1 METKFKKI
9 SDVIN
14 HLDIDFS
21 HLENEIN
28 ETNSFDELYDLFY
41 EDNLLNVEIVYYSK
55 AMDYLSENDASLN
68 ESLDIALQYG
78 YDLKSLNSEI
88 LASLH
93 ASECLNSEFSSLRN
107 EIDNILNND

>member
-9 SDVIN
+9 SDVIS

-41 EDNLLNVEIVYYSK
+41 KDNLLNVEIIYYSN
-55 AMDYLSENDASLN
+55 AINYLSENDASLR
-68 ESLDIALQYG
+68 ESIDIALQYG

-93 ASECLNSEFSSLRN
+93 ATECLNAEFSSLRN

>member
-9 SDVIN
+9 SNVIS

-21 HLENEIN
+21 HLQDEIN
-28 ETNSFDELYDLFY
+28 EINSFDELYDLFY
-41 EDNLLNVEIVYYSK
+41 EDNLLNIDIIYYDK
-55 AMDYLSENDASLN
+55 AINYLSENDASLK

-78 YDLKSLNSEI
+78 YDLKNLNSEI

-93 ASECLNSEFSSLRN
+93 ATECLNSEFNSLRN

>member
-1 METKFKKI
+1 METKFEKI
-9 SDVIN
+9 LNVIS

-21 HLENEIN
+21 HLQDEINEIN
-28 ETNSFDELYDLFY
+28 SFNELYDLFY
-41 EDNLLNVEIVYYSK
+41 KDNLLNVDIIYYNK
-55 AMDYLSENDASLN
+55 AINYLSENDASLK

-78 YDLKSLNSEI
+78 YDLKNLNSEI

-93 ASECLNSEFSSLRN
+93 ATECLNSKFSSLRN

>member
-1 METKFKKI
+1 METKFEKI
-9 SDVIN
+9 SNVIY

-21 HLENEIN
+21 RLEDEIN
-28 ETNSFDELYDLFY
+28 ETNSFDELYDLFD
-41 EDNLLNVEIVYYSK
+41 EHRLLNVEIVYYSK
-55 AMDYLSENDASLN
+55 AMDYLSENDASLK

-78 YDLKSLNSEI
+78 YDLKNLNSEV

-93 ASECLNSEFSSLRN
+93 ATECLNSEFNELRN

>member
-9 SDVIN
+9 SNVIS

-21 HLENEIN
+21 HLQDEIN
-28 ETNSFDELYDLFY
+28 EINSFDELYNLFY
-41 EDNLLNVEIVYYSK
+41 EDNLLNVEIIYYNK
-55 AMDYLSENDASLN
+55 AIDYLSENDASLK
-68 ESLDIALQYG
+68 ESLNIALQHG
-78 YDLKSLNSEI
+78 YNLESLNSEI

-93 ASECLNSEFSSLRN
+93 ATECLNSEFSSFRN

>member
-1 METKFKKI
+1 MQTKFEKI
-9 SDVIN
+9 SNVIN

-28 ETNSFDELYDLFY
+28 ETNSFNELYDLFY
-41 EDNLLNVEIVYYSK
+41 KENLLNVDIIYYYK
-55 AMDYLSENDASLN
+55 AINYLSENDASLK

-78 YDLKSLNSEI
+78 YNLKSLDCEI

-93 ASECLNSEFSSLRN
+93 ATECLNAEFSSLRN